1 MAVGLIRFTAVLA
14 VGLSSLAMTAG
25 ADDTAPPP
33 SRAPRRLRVGI
44 EGLVSVASDDSG
56 YFNYSSYEKS
66 AMELV
71 RLRMDASLRLGPR
84 AALLAEGRMDNGE
97 GPSLSAAYL
106 RVRPFAGH
114 ALDIQAGRIP
124 PVFGA
129 FGRRAYGADNPLIGQ
144 PFIYQYLTSLRSDSL
159 PASAD
164 DLVAMKGSGWAS
176 SYPVGSDAWDHGLP
190 LVAAD
195 RWDTGVQVRWAAER
209 VTVAAALT
217 QGTQCNPRVSDDN
230 SGKQLLGRLEVRPV
244 LGLVVGAS
252 AAQGDYIADSAV
264 EELPPASR
272 AASRAQQAFGMDVE
286 FSRGHWLLRTE
297 GILSRWF
304 VPPVQQPFVPSPL
317 QAWGTFVEV
326 RRKIRPGL
334 YAAARFDHVGF
345 SSVTASPAEGSETP
359 VVTTW
364 EAPVTRA
371 EVGAAVNLRH
381 NVLIKAVVQKNWRE
395 GAGFGSDTVV
405 SAQSLFWF

>member
-1 MAVGLIRFTAVLA
+1 MAVGLIRFMAALA
-14 VGLSSLAMTAG
+14 VGLSSLGMTAG
-25 ADDTAPPP
+25 AEDTAPLP
-33 SRAPRRLRVGI
+33 SRAPRRLRLGI
-44 EGLVSVASDDSG
+44 EGLVSVASDDHG

-71 RLRMDASLRLGPR
+71 RVRVDAALRLGPR

-106 RVRPFAGH
+106 RVRPFAGR
-114 ALDIQAGRIP
+114 AIDIQAGRIP

-164 DLVAMKGSGWAS
+164 DLVAMKGMGWAS
-176 SYPVGSDAWDHGLP
+176 WYPLGSDAWDHGLP
-190 LVAAD
+190 LVTAD

-209 VTVAAALT
+209 VTVAAAVT
-217 QGTQCNPRVSDDN
+217 QGTQCNPRVRDDN

-244 LGLVVGAS
+244 LGLVLGAS
-252 AAQGDYIADSAV
+252 AAQGDFIADSAV
-264 EELPPASR
+264 EDLPPAAR
-272 AASRAQQAFGMDVE
+272 ASSRAQQAFGMDAE

-304 VPPVQQPFVPSPL
+304 VPPVEEPFVPSPL
-317 QAWGTFVEV
+317 QAWGAFVEV

-345 SSVTASPAEGSETP
+345 SSLTASPAEGSQTP
-359 VVTTW
+359 LVTTW
-364 EAPVTRA
+364 EAPVTRV
-371 EVGAAVNLRH
+371 EVGAGFNLRR
-381 NVLIKAVVQKNWRE
+381 NVLLKASLQRNRRE
-395 GAGFGSDTVV
+395 GAALGSHTIVA
-405 SAQSLFWF
+405 AQTLFWF

>member
-1 MAVGLIRFTAVLA
+1 MAFGLVRFTVALA
-14 VGLSSLAMTAG
+14 VGVSGLAMTAG
-25 ADDTAPPP
+25 AEDTAPLP
-33 SRAPRRLRVGI
+33 SQAPRRLRVGI
-44 EGLVSVASDDSG
+44 EGLVSVATEDSG

-71 RLRMDASLRLGPR
+71 RLRMDAALRLGTR
-84 AALLAEGRMDNGE
+84 AALMAEGRMDNGE

-106 RVRPFAGH
+106 RVRPLAGH

-164 DLVAMKGSGWAS
+164 DLVAMKGMGWAS
-176 SYPVGSDAWDHGLP
+176 LYPVGSDAWDRGLP

-195 RWDTGVQVRWAAER
+195 LWDTGVQIRWAAER
-209 VTVAAALT
+209 VTVAAAVT

-230 SGKQLLGRLEVRPV
+230 SGKQLLGRFEVRPV
-244 LGLVVGAS
+244 LGLVLGAS
-252 AAQGDYIADSAV
+252 ASQGDYIADSAADD
-264 EELPPASR
+264 LPPAAR
-272 AASRAQQAFGMDVE
+272 AASRAQQAFGMDAE

-304 VPPVQQPFVPSPL
+304 VPPVEQPFVPSPL
-317 QAWGTFVEV
+317 QAWGGFVEV

-345 SSVTASPAEGSETP
+345 SSLTASPTEGSETP

-364 EAPVTRA
+364 EAPVTRV
-371 EVGAAVNLRH
+371 EVGAGVNLRR
-381 NVLIKAVVQKNWRE
+381 NVLLKAILQRNWRE
-395 GAGFGSDTVV
+395 GVAYGSDTIV
-405 SAQSLFWF
+405 SAQTLVWF